1 VGGTELDGAWD
12 ALTEA
17 IAASTSFVRQH
28 PFFADDAHQVPAYR
42 FLLAMLIARLEEHV
56 VFDPHQPAFRV
67 IDPRTREGGDNAD
80 QRYLSTRLVGGETYR
95 IWGRVGSARRV
106 EVQIY
111 AGAPFVL
118 GRGGRMASYL
128 TFEQLDVDAA
138 GNFEV
143 IASPSPQPGTW
154 LENPPDATAML
165 VRQVFSEWADAD
177 PGEVHIDRVGH
188 EGDPLD
194 VTDPGT
200 MASRLGEAAD
210 ELVERV
216 TLWPEFVRR
225 LYVDAAPPNTVS
237 ALMDPGRLGG
247 VPDRWMAHGTWDL
260 GPDEALVITT
270 WPAPGN
276 YQGIQLCDLWFSSL
290 EYGSR
295 QSSLTGDQAR
305 ADNDGAY
312 RFVVSAVDP
321 GVDNWLDT
329 TGLQRGVFLLRFD
342 GTGGATIPAD
352 RQPRAQLARIAD
364 LASALPAD
372 TPTCSPARRAEQL
385 AARRRHLQRRFNW

>member
-1 VGGTELDGAWD
+1 
-12 ALTEA
+12 
-17 IAASTSFVRQH
+17 
-28 PFFADDAHQVPAYR
+28 
-42 FLLAMLIARLEEHV
+42 MLIARLEEHV
-56 VFDPHQPAFRV
+56 VFDPRQPTFRV

-80 QRYLSTRLVGGETYR
+80 QRYLSTRLVGGEAYR

-118 GRGGRMASYL
+118 GSGGRMASYL
-128 TFEQLDVDAA
+128 TFEQLDVDVD

-143 IASPSPQPGTW
+143 IASASPRPGNW

-165 VRQVFSEWADAD
+165 VRQVFGEWGDAD
-177 PGEVHIDRVGH
+177 PGEVHIDRIGH
-188 EGDPLD
+188 EGDLLD
-194 VTDPGT
+194 VVGPAA
-200 MASRLGEAAD
+200 MAARLRAAAD

-225 LYVDAAPPNTVS
+225 LYVEAAPANTVS

-247 VPDRWMAHGTWDL
+247 VPDRWMAHGTWEL
-260 GPDEALVITT
+260 EPDDALVITT

-295 QSSLTGDQAR
+295 QSSLTGDQAH
-305 ADNDGAY
+305 ADADGAY
-312 RFVVSAVDP
+312 RFVVCGVDP
-321 GVDNWLDT
+321 GVENWLDT
-329 TGLQRGVFLLRFD
+329 TGLPRGVFLLRFD
-342 GTGGATIPAD
+342 GTGGAAIPDAQ
-352 RQPRAQLARIAD
+352 QPRAVRVRLAD
-364 LASALPAD
+364 LAAALPAGTAPY
-372 TPTCSPARRAEQL
+372 TPAQRAAQL
-385 AARRRHLQRRFNW
+385 AARRRHVQRRFNW

>member
-1 VGGTELDGAWD
+1 VGDTELDRAWN
-12 ALTEA
+12 ALTAA
-17 IAASTSFVRQH
+17 IATSTSFVREH
-28 PFFADDAHQVPAYR
+28 PFFADDDHQVPAYR
-42 FLLAMLIARLEEHV
+42 FVLAMLIARLEEHV
-56 VFDPHQPAFRV
+56 VFDPGQPTFRV

-80 QRYLSTRLVGGETYR
+80 QRYLSTRLVGGDTYR

-118 GRGGRMASYL
+118 GSGGRMASYL

-143 IASPSPQPGTW
+143 IASPSPQPGNW

-165 VRQVFSEWADAD
+165 VRQVFGDWADAD
-177 PGEVHIDRVGH
+177 PGEVHIDRAGH
-188 EGDPLD
+188 EGDPLEIA
-194 VTDPGT
+194 DPGEMGT
-200 MASRLGEAAD
+200 RLRAAAD

-225 LYVDAAPPNTVS
+225 LYVEAAPANTVS
-237 ALMDPGRLGG
+237 ALMDPGSLGG

-260 GPDEALVITT
+260 RPDQALVITT

-290 EYGSR
+290 EYGNR

-305 ADNDGAY
+305 ADADGAY

-329 TGLQRGVFLLRFD
+329 TGLPRGVFLLRFD

-352 RQPRAQLARIAD
+352 RQPGAHLTTIAD
-364 LASALPAD
+364 LADVLPAD
-372 TPTCSPARRAEQL
+372 TPPCTPSRRAEQL